1 MTTPDLEGLAR
12 EHEEIAH
19 CAIWEAIIELGNAHQ
34 TGFFQTSR
42 QDFHLTE
49 ARDCYDMAVT
59 HRQAAAL
66 IRSAPAPGREEI
78 SNEIHIALQRLH
90 YADLSWIAGSA
101 DGFERATLAIADHL
115 LSALFHA
122 PADPGGGR
130 EGVSEGVEVS
140 LARIHAL
147 AVEGVSGSVRLE
159 VSERMKVIRD
169 ALASPTPPAG
179 DGWRM
184 VPVEP
189 TVAMVRAAINLE
201 VAPDEPI
208 TDYLHTPGNSDEDR
222 KIWEAVVPGIVSEAV
237 FFHPSYS
244 HREFM
249 EAVLRQAY
257 RAMIEAASPTS
268 QGEGRGE

>member
-12 EHEEIAH
+12 EHEEKA
-19 CAIWEAIIELGNAHQ
+19 
-34 TGFFQTSR
+34 
-42 QDFHLTE
+42 DFHGNE
-49 ARDCYDMAVT
+49 ANIWSQPGKMSAFRQQRASEEGALAQA

-90 YADLSWIAGSA
+90 YADLLWIAGSA

-179 DGWRM
+179 DGWTIDRLRAL
-184 VPVEP
+184 VRFVWGYVDRHPNEPGPLGEP
-189 TVAMVRAAINLE
+189 T
-201 VAPDEPI
+201 D
-208 TDYLHTPGNSDEDR
+208 
-222 KIWEAVVPGIVSEAV
+222 EAVDRIIAKHAAPPPPVSK
-237 FFHPSYS
+237 
-244 HREFM
+244 
-249 EAVLRQAY
+249 
-257 RAMIEAASPTS
+257 
-268 QGEGRGE
+268 GEK